1 MQVLIFDGNPLQCAE
16 FITKYKEIVY
26 DEAYLT
32 NNPKLIYLI
41 QHVDGKAKQA
51 LQFFSINKGGY
62 IMAVKR
68 IKYLF
73 DQRSRIGQ
81 AYIPKLTRSK
91 PVSNDNDKS
100 LLEFYC
106 RVSDCVVVPN

>member
-16 FITKYKEIVY
+16 FITKYKEIVH

-51 LQFFSINKGGY
+51 LQFF
-62 IMAVKR
+62 
-68 IKYLF
+68 
-73 DQRSRIGQ
+73 
-81 AYIPKLTRSK
+81 
-91 PVSNDNDKS
+91 
-100 LLEFYC
+100 
-106 RVSDCVVVPN
+106 